1 MFLML
6 FDEFNE
12 FNEFDS
18 LIKIDDFK
26 FWEDLI
32 LLLSCVSFVFFLNKK
47 FEMRVFV
54 GT

>member
-12 FNEFDS
+12 FNEFDL

-32 LLLSCVSFVFFLNKK
+32 LLLSCVSFVFLNKN